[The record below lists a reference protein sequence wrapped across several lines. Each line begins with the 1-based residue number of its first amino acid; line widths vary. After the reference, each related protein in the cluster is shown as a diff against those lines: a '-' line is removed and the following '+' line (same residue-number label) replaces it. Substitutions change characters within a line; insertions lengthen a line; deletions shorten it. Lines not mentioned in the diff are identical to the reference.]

1 MKTMKAKAPK
11 KFENIIHDTLK
22 EAGLLFPVSQKEIER
37 FESRFTNLPLPEKLK
52 NPEDIL
58 RRNREKISVRQQPTF
73 QAAAL
78 FDSSGAQ
85 PDLNSK
91 RTVRSRTDAN
101 TAKRKKTI
109 KKKK

>member
-1 MKTMKAKAPK
+1 MKTMKAKAAE
-11 KFENIIHDTLK
+11 KFENIVHDTLK
-22 EAGLLFPVSQKEIER
+22 EAGLLFPVSDKEIER

-58 RRNREKISVRQQPTF
+58 NRNRDKISVRQQPTF

-78 FDSSGAQ
+78 FDSSETQ
-85 PDLNSK
+85 PIPSSS
-91 RTVRSRTDAN
+91 RAVRSRTNVNA
-101 TAKRKKTI
+101 AKRKKRV